1 MTLDKHSE
9 HAPFSPPPPQPSPL
23 TRSTQ
28 TTLTMNEAT
37 RNKLLKS
44 YKTQVASATSTVF
57 ATLAVVLPWKTS
69 KPVCRRKRNPDCY
82 MLQSTDFHSH
92 NFQNVAQ
99 CVRYLWRTEGPRGYV
114 AGALPP
120 LASVTAVRVMNFSTY
135 AFAKNRVSNFIQR
148 MTGESPLEI
157 YDQEGSS
164 PTVST
169 VITFTAAGLFA
180 GLVSSPVACPF
191 ELAKNVVQTSVLMSH
206 RSQASSNAPND
217 PSLRNMP
224 RLSTTE
230 AFRQIYKRYGFRGLY
245 TGFHLHA
252 LRDTVGTGLYFGVYE
267 TVKQIAEKEMGKGTG
282 APAIAGAICSTMPW
296 FCTYPLDTRKTRAQS
311 VLLGKSK
318 EVGEAA
324 SAMAKSSIYKANRR
338 AGCLNTSAEVLAIW
352 KVKYIYGSID
362 ELDD

>member
-1 MTLDKHSE
+1 
-9 HAPFSPPPPQPSPL
+9 
-23 TRSTQ
+23 
-28 TTLTMNEAT
+28 MNEAT

-57 ATLAVVLPWKTS
+57 ATLAVTPLENVKT
-69 KPVCRRKRNPDCY
+69 R
-82 MLQSTDFHSH
+82 MQTH

-324 SAMAKSSIYKANRR
+324 SAMAKSSIYKGLSIILIR
-338 AGCLNTSAEVLAIW
+338 TAINNMILLS
-352 KVKYIYGSID
+352 IYEYMNKRID
-362 ELDD
+362 NLDDSISNL

>member
-23 TRSTQ
+23 ARSTQ
-28 TTLTMNEAT
+28 TTLTMDEAT

-44 YKTQVASATSTVF
+44 YKTQVASASSTVF
-57 ATLAVVLPWKTS
+57 ATLAVTPLENVKT
-69 KPVCRRKRNPDCY
+69 R
-82 MLQSTDFHSH
+82 MQTH

-99 CVRYLWRTEGPRGYV
+99 CIRYLWRTEGPRGYV

-120 LASVTAVRVMNFSTY
+120 LASVTAVRVMNFTTY
-135 AFAKNRVSNFIQR
+135 AFAKNKVSDFIQR

-169 VITFTAAGLFA
+169 VVTFTAAGLFA

-206 RSQASSNAPND
+206 RSQASNNAPND

-267 TVKQIAEKEMGKGTG
+267 TVKQIAEREMGKGTG

-324 SAMAKSSIYKANRR
+324 SAMAKSSIYKGLSIILIR
-338 AGCLNTSAEVLAIW
+338 TAINNMILLS
-352 KVKYIYGSID
+352 IYEYMNKRID
-362 ELDD
+362 NLDD

>member
-1 MTLDKHSE
+1 MDE
-9 HAPFSPPPPQPSPL
+9 
-23 TRSTQ
+23 R
-28 TTLTMNEAT
+28 T

-57 ATLAVVLPWKTS
+57 ATLAVTPLENIKT
-69 KPVCRRKRNPDCY
+69 R
-82 MLQSTDFHSH
+82 MQTH

-135 AFAKNRVSNFIQR
+135 AFAKNRVSDFIER
-148 MTGESPLEI
+148 MTGESPLAI
-157 YDQEGSS
+157 YEQKGSS
-164 PTVST
+164 PTVAT
-169 VITFTAAGLFA
+169 VFTFTAAGLFA

-206 RSQASSNAPND
+206 RSQASLNAPND

-224 RLSTTE
+224 RLSTTD
-230 AFRQIYKRYGFRGLY
+230 AFRQIIQKYGFRGLY

-252 LRDTVGTGLYFGVYE
+252 MRDTIGTGLYFAVYE
-267 TVKQIAEKEMGKGTG
+267 TIKQVAEREMGTSKGPFG
-282 APAIAGAICSTMPW
+282 APMIAGAMCSTLPW

-324 SAMAKSSIYKANRR
+324 SAMAKSSIYKGLSIIMLRTAINNMILLSIYEYINRR
-338 AGCLNTSAEVLAIW
+338 
-352 KVKYIYGSID
+352 ID
-362 ELDD
+362 DLDD